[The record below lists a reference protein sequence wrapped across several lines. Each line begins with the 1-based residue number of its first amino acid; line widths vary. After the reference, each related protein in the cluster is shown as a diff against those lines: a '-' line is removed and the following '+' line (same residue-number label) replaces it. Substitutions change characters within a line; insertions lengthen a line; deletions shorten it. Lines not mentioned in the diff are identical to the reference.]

1 MSIVVWVAAAGWA
14 SFFVLGI
21 VWLTKG
27 SPDRIIAE
35 EQKKV
40 MHAQGRELER
50 QQGIID
56 KLMRFYHTF
65 FQMKKFEVGAQLAAE
80 GKAELV
86 AIHPDDEVRAEAQA
100 EIDELVRLLQ
110 EWQRTD

>member
-1 MSIVVWVAAAGWA
+1 MIWIAAVGWA

-27 SPDRIIAE
+27 DPDNIIMS
-35 EQKKV
+35 EQRKLV
-40 MHAQGRELER
+40 QAQSTELKR
-50 QQGIID
+50 QQKIID
-56 KLMRFYHTF
+56 KLLRFYHTF
-65 FQMKKFEVGAQLAAE
+65 FQMKMFEVGAQLAAE

-110 EWQRTD
+110 EWQQTD